1 MQYLEEPINMNQKAL
16 KTLEYTKIITQLES
30 HAASPLG
37 KSLCRDLVP
46 SSDLE
51 EVRTWQAQTTD
62 AADRVRLKGT
72 VSFSG
77 LRDIGSSLKRLEIG
91 SSLSISELLSIS
103 SVLTV
108 TARAKAYG
116 RQDIPENTFTPRFPG
131 QQPPKQ
137 TAAEEYAPDSL
148 DPLFQALEPLTP
160 VNNEIKRC
168 ILSEDEIADD
178 ASPGLSHVRR
188 SLKAC
193 ADRIH
198 TQLNSILNSHRTYLQ
213 DAVITMRDGR
223 YCLPVKSEY
232 KSQVSGMVHDQSA
245 TGSTLFIEP
254 MAIVKLNNEIRELE
268 IQEQKEIEAVL
279 ASLSNQTAP
288 HIEELQLDMELL
300 AQLDFIFAKA
310 ALSHQYRCTAPIFND
325 KGYINIKD
333 GRHPLLDQKKA
344 VPINVW
350 LGKDF
355 DLLIVTGPNTG
366 GKTVSLKTVGLFTLM
381 GQAGLHIPAWE
392 GSELAV
398 FDNVF
403 ADIGDE
409 QSIEQSLSTFSA
421 HMTNTV
427 RILSEADSR
436 SLCLFDELGAGTDP
450 TEGAA
455 LAIAMLSFLH
465 NMKCRT
471 MATTHY
477 SELKVFAL
485 TTPGV
490 ENACCEFNV
499 ETLQP
504 TYRLLIGVPGK
515 SNAFAI
521 SKKLG
526 LPDYIIEDAKNHLE
540 AKDESFEDLLTSLEN
555 SRVTIEKEQE
565 EIRSYKEEIAQLK
578 SRLTRK
584 EEHLDERKDKMI
596 RNAAEEAQRIL
607 REAKETADQTIRQIN
622 KLAADSGVNKELEAQ
637 RTKLRE
643 QLKKTDDKL
652 AVKTKGPSQPVSA
665 KKLKIG
671 DGVKVLSMNLKGTVS
686 SLPDS
691 TGNLFVQMGILRS
704 KVNIRDIELI
714 REDDISA
721 TLGDGSSR
729 SYGAVSGTGTS
740 KSKKT
745 FSQAK
750 GSHSGSGQI
759 KMSKSFSVSPEVN
772 LIGMTTDEAV
782 PAMEKYLDDAYLAH
796 LPSVR
801 VVHGRGTGALK
812 TACHKRLKQ
821 LKYVKDFRLG
831 EFGEGGTGVT
841 IVTFK

>member
-1 MQYLEEPINMNQKAL
+1 MNQKAL

-37 KSLCRDLVP
+37 KSLCRNLVP

-652 AVKTKGPSQPVSA
+652 AVKAKGPSQPVSA

>member
-1 MQYLEEPINMNQKAL
+1 MNQKAL
-16 KTLEYTKIITQLES
+16 KTLEYDKIINQLTEY
-30 HAASPLG
+30 AASPLG
-37 KSLCRDLVP
+37 KALCRNLSP

-62 AADRVRLKGT
+62 AVTRIRLKGS

-77 LRDIGSSLKRLEIG
+77 IRDIGDSLKRLDIG
-91 SSLSISELLSIS
+91 SSLSIPELLSMS
-103 SVLTV
+103 SLLTV
-108 TARAKAYG
+108 AARAKAYG
-116 RQDIPENTFTPRFPG
+116 RHDGDEDGRGNG
-131 QQPPKQ
+131 Q
-137 TAAEEYAPDSL
+137 AEDDFDSL
-148 DPLFQALEPLTP
+148 EPLFAGLEPLTP
-160 VNNEIKRC
+160 LNSEIKRC
-168 ILSEDEIADD
+168 ILSEDEVADD

-188 SLKAC
+188 SMKVT

-198 TQLNSILNSHRTYLQ
+198 TQLNSILNSNRSYLQ
-213 DAVITMRDGR
+213 DAIITMRDGR

-232 KSQVSGMVHDQSA
+232 KNQVSGMVHDQSA

-254 MAIVKLNNEIRELE
+254 MAIIKLNNEMRELE

-279 ASLSNQTAP
+279 ASLSNQAAP
-288 HIEELQLDMELL
+288 YTEELRMDMELL

-310 ALSHQYRCTAPIFND
+310 GLARHYKCSAPVFNNR
-325 KGYINIKD
+325 GYIHIKD
-333 GRHPLLDQKKA
+333 GRHPLLNPQTV
-344 VPINVW
+344 VPTNVW
-350 LGKDF
+350 LGKEF

-381 GQAGLHIPAWE
+381 GQSGLHIPAWE

-398 FDNVF
+398 FDEVF

-652 AVKTKGPSQPVSA
+652 AVKAKGPSQPVSA

>member
-1 MQYLEEPINMNQKAL
+1 MNQKAL
-16 KTLEYTKIITQLES
+16 KTLEYDKIINQLTEY
-30 HAASPLG
+30 AASPLG
-37 KSLCRDLVP
+37 KALCRNLSP

-62 AADRVRLKGT
+62 AVTRIRLKGS

-77 LRDIGSSLKRLEIG
+77 IRDIGDSLKRLDIG
-91 SSLSISELLSIS
+91 SSLSIPELLSMS
-103 SVLTV
+103 SLLTV
-108 TARAKAYG
+108 AARAKAYG
-116 RQDIPENTFTPRFPG
+116 RHDGDEDGRGNG
-131 QQPPKQ
+131 Q
-137 TAAEEYAPDSL
+137 AEDDFDSL
-148 DPLFQALEPLTP
+148 EPLFAGLEPLTP
-160 VNNEIKRC
+160 LNSEIKRC
-168 ILSEDEIADD
+168 ILSEDEVADD

-188 SLKAC
+188 SMKVT

-198 TQLNSILNSHRTYLQ
+198 TQLNSILNSNRSYLQ

-232 KSQVSGMVHDQSA
+232 KNQVSGMVHDQSA

-254 MAIVKLNNEIRELE
+254 MAIIKLNNEMRELE

-279 ASLSNQTAP
+279 ASLSNQAAP
-288 HIEELQLDMELL
+288 YTEELRMDMELL

-310 ALSHQYRCTAPIFND
+310 GLARHYKCSAPVFNNR
-325 KGYINIKD
+325 GYIHIKD
-333 GRHPLLDQKKA
+333 GRHPLLNPQTV
-344 VPINVW
+344 VPTNVW
-350 LGKDF
+350 LGKEF

-381 GQAGLHIPAWE
+381 GQSGLHIPAWE

-398 FDNVF
+398 FDEVF

-421 HMTNTV
+421 HMTNIV
-427 RILSEADSR
+427 RILNEADSR

-455 LAIAMLSFLH
+455 LAIAILSFLH

-485 TTPGV
+485 STPGV

-504 TYRLLIGVPGK
+504 TYRLLIGIPGK

-521 SKKLG
+521 SQKLG
-526 LPDYIIEDAKNHLE
+526 LPGYIIDDAKSHLE
-540 AKDESFEDLLTSLEN
+540 AKDESFEDLLTSLES
-555 SRVTIEKEQE
+555 SRLTIEKEQA
-565 EIRSYKEEIAQLK
+565 EINAYKDEIASLKNRLTQKEE
-578 SRLTRK
+578 R
-584 EEHLDERKDKMI
+584 LDERKDKI
-596 RNAAEEAQRIL
+596 LKNATEEAQRIL
-607 REAKETADQTIRQIN
+607 REAKETADQTIKQIN
-622 KLAADSGVNKELEAQ
+622 KLAASSGVGKELEAE
-637 RTKLRE
+637 RARLRD
-643 QLKKTDDKL
+643 QLKKTDEKL
-652 AVKTKGPSQPVSA
+652 TVKPKGPSQPISP

-686 SLPDS
+686 TLPNARGD
-691 TGNLFVQMGILRS
+691 LYVQMGILRS
-704 KVNIRDIELI
+704 LVNIRDLELLN
-714 REDDISA
+714 EKDISA
-721 TLGDGSSR
+721 TLGDGSSI
-729 SYGAVSGTGTS
+729 SYGGKAARG
-740 KSKKT
+740 
-745 FSQAK
+745 K
-750 GSHSGSGQI
+750 GSGSSQI
-759 KMSKSFSVSPEVN
+759 KMSKSSTVSAEVN
-772 LIGMTTDEAV
+772 LIGMTVDEAV

-796 LPSVR
+796 LQTVR

-812 TACHKRLKQ
+812 NAVHKRLRQ
-821 LKYVKDFRLG
+821 LKYVKEFRLG
-831 EFGEGGTGVT
+831 QFGEGDSGVT
-841 IVTFK
+841 VVTFK

>member
-1 MQYLEEPINMNQKAL
+1 MNQKAL
-16 KTLEYTKIITQLES
+16 KILEYNKIIDQLTEY
-30 HAASPLG
+30 AASPLG
-37 KSLCRDLVP
+37 KALCQSLTP

-51 EVRTWQAQTTD
+51 GVRTWQAQTTD
-62 AADRVRLKGT
+62 AVTRIRLKGS

-77 LRDIGSSLKRLEIG
+77 LRDVGDSLKRLDIG
-91 SSLSISELLSIS
+91 SSLSIPELLSIS
-103 SVLTV
+103 SLLTV
-108 TARAKAYG
+108 ALRAKSYG
-116 RQDIPENTFTPRFPG
+116 RHE
-131 QQPPKQ
+131 
-137 TAAEEYAPDSL
+137 AEEGEEAEDFDSL
-148 DPLFQALEPLTP
+148 EPLFAGLEPLTP
-160 VNNEIKRC
+160 LNNEIKRC
-168 ILSEDEIADD
+168 ILSEDEVADS

-188 SLKAC
+188 SMKVT

-198 TQLNSILNSHRTYLQ
+198 TQLNSILNSNRSYLQ

-254 MAIVKLNNEIRELE
+254 MAIIKLNNEMRELE

-279 ASLSNQTAP
+279 ASLSNQAAP
-288 HIEELQLDMELL
+288 FTEDLRINMELL

-310 ALSHQYRCTAPIFND
+310 ALARRYKCSAPVFNNR
-325 KGYINIKD
+325 GYIHIKD
-333 GRHPLLDQKKA
+333 GRHPLLDPQKV
-344 VPINVW
+344 VPTNVW

-398 FDNVF
+398 FDQVF

-421 HMTNTV
+421 HMTNIV
-427 RILSEADSR
+427 RILNEADAR

-455 LAIAMLSFLH
+455 LAIAVLSFLH

-485 TTPGV
+485 STPGV

-504 TYRLLIGVPGK
+504 TYRLLIGIPGK

-521 SKKLG
+521 SQKLG
-526 LPDYIIEDAKNHLE
+526 LPQYIIDDAKSHLQ
-540 AKDESFEDLLTSLEN
+540 AKDESFEDLLASLEEN
-555 SRVTIEKEQE
+555 RITIEKEQE
-565 EIRSYKEEIAQLK
+565 EIKAYKEEISSLK
-578 SRLTRK
+578 QRLTQK
-584 EEHLDERKDKMI
+584 EERLDERKDKI
-596 RNAAEEAQRIL
+596 LKNAAEEAQRIL
-607 REAKETADQTIRQIN
+607 REAKETADQTIREIN
-622 KLAADSGVNKELEAQ
+622 RLAASSGVGKELEAE
-637 RTKLRE
+637 RAKLRDK
-643 QLKKTDDKL
+643 LKKTDEKL
-652 AVKTKGPSQPVSA
+652 AVKPKGPSQPISP

-686 SLPDS
+686 TLPNAKGD
-691 TGNLFVQMGILRS
+691 LYVQMGILRS
-704 KVNIRDIELI
+704 LVNIRDLELLN
-714 REDDISA
+714 EKDISA
-721 TLGDGSSR
+721 TLGDGRSV
-729 SYGAVSGTGTS
+729 SYGGRTV
-740 KSKKT
+740 KSR
-745 FSQAK
+745 
-750 GSHSGSGQI
+750 GSGSSQI
-759 KMSKSFSVSPEVN
+759 KMSKSSSVSSEVN
-772 LIGMTTDEAV
+772 LIGMTVDEAL
-782 PAMEKYLDDAYLAH
+782 PTMEKYLDDAYLAH
-796 LPSVR
+796 LQTVR

-812 TACHKRLKQ
+812 NAVHKRLRQ
-821 LKYVKDFRLG
+821 LKYVKEFRLG
-831 EFGEGGTGVT
+831 QFGEGDSGVT
-841 IVTFK
+841 VVTFK